1 MTILLLQAGAV
12 ADTVLVVQQKPG
24 WHHWIEALA
33 AVAQIVLALALL
45 VVGLGLLFAA
55 LKVKALMKKLEE
67 QGQKLRVDLAPAI
80 HNVTTVTENASQV
93 SKAVRQDVDRLSAS
107 VTAATEKLKGA
118 AEVAEQRVGEFNALI
133 GVVQEEAEQ
142 LFIGGAATLRGVRA
156 GSETFRR
163 FRSGEL
169 EYLGEVTVEED
180 EDEYADLDEDG
191 YDEDDDVDEIE
202 VELRRGPAGRGR
214 DDADG

>member
-1 MTILLLQAGAV
+1 MTIFLLQAGAV
-12 ADTVLVVQQKPG
+12 RDTMFVVQQKPG
-24 WHHWIEALA
+24 WQHWVEALA

-45 VVGLGLLFAA
+45 LVGIGLLFAA

-93 SKAVRQDVDRLSAS
+93 SKAVRKDVDRLSAS

-118 AEVAEQRVGEFNALI
+118 AEMAEQRVGEFNALI

-163 FRSGEL
+163 FRTGEL
-169 EYLGEVTVEED
+169 EYLGELSVEE
-180 EDEYADLDEDG
+180 EDADIDDDVDEDG
-191 YDEDDDVDEIE
+191 YDEDDADEIE

-214 DDADG
+214 DGDG

>member
-1 MTILLLQAGAV
+1 MTIFLLQAGAV
-12 ADTVLVVQQKPG
+12 RDTMFVVQQKPG
-24 WHHWIEALA
+24 WQHWVEALA

-45 VVGLGLLFAA
+45 LVGIGLLFAA
-55 LKVKALMKKLEE
+55 LRVKALMKKLEE

-93 SKAVRQDVDRLSAS
+93 SKAVRKDVDRLSAS

-118 AEVAEQRVGEFNALI
+118 AEMAEQRVGEFNALI

-142 LFIGGAATLRGVRA
+142 LFIGGASALRGVRA

-163 FRSGEL
+163 FRTGEL
-169 EYLGEVTVEED
+169 EYLGELTVEE
-180 EDEYADLDEDG
+180 DEDG
-191 YDEDDDVDEIE
+191 YDEDDEDDEDDADEIE
-202 VELRRGPAGRGR
+202 VEFRRGPAGRGR
-214 DDADG
+214 DGDG